1 MPLDKTQKGTR
12 MFGSKRI
19 AELENENQR
28 LKQELQTARQE
39 VETYRLAQ
47 HDLQTTS
54 LNEPE
59 DTSKEELLS
68 ILLGSYEDGM
78 NFLQNTIEESL
89 TMLGEI
95 NTLNDASML
104 GGQNVEKQT
113 QEILTSMEKI
123 QLLTQNFTRDVENL
137 SNSVSAISDIINL
150 IKDISDQTNLLA
162 LNAAIEAAR
171 AGEHGRG
178 FAVVA
183 DEVRKLA
190 ERTQKATL
198 EVESNISILKQNTN
212 SMADTSET
220 FQTESRASMA
230 ILDKFSVEIQTVL
243 SNSTSI
249 TNKCDNVTNE
259 ISVSNGKIDHILLKL
274 RGYNAALK
282 HQNTDIMGHTS
293 CRFGKWFTS
302 VQQLLNTTIV
312 HEVSD
317 HHMRVHEGLKKAV
330 EIFATKNSTAEG
342 IEAFKAVE
350 KSSKI
355 GFEKLIEAFKA
366 IRKS

>member
-1 MPLDKTQKGTR
+1 
-12 MFGSKRI
+12 MFGGRRI
-19 AELENENQR
+19 AELETENQA
-28 LKQELQTARQE
+28 LQNELQKIKDE
-39 VETYRLAQ
+39 VTRLEQ
-47 HDLQTTS
+47 SKQQTLEEHNTS
-54 LNEPE
+54 EPINQTK
-59 DTSKEELLS
+59 DELLT

-89 TMLGEI
+89 TMLNEI
-95 NTLNDASML
+95 NTLNNASL
-104 GGQNVEKQT
+104 TGGENIEVQTKDIAQSLEKV
-113 QEILTSMEKI
+113 QE
-123 QLLTQNFTRDVENL
+123 LTQKFTHDVENL
-137 SNSVSAISDIINL
+137 SSSVSAISDIINL

-220 FQTESRASMA
+220 FQSESRASMK
-230 ILDKFSVEIQTVL
+230 ILKEFNGEIITML
-243 SNSTSI
+243 ANSQNI

-274 RGYNAALK
+274 QGYNAALSQK
-282 HQNTDIMGHTS
+282 KVDILAHTS
-293 CRFGKWFTS
+293 CRFGKWFGSISTK
-302 VQQLLNTTIV
+302 LNTTIV
-312 HEVSD
+312 QEVNN
-317 HHMRVHEGLKKAV
+317 HHISVHDGLKKAI
-330 EIFATKNSTAEG
+330 EAFAIRADSKEG
-342 IEAFKAVE
+342 IETFRAVE

-355 GFEKLIEAFKA
+355 GFEKLIEAFKN
-366 IRKS
+366 IRNA